1 MDEYLNTLVKKEDEV
16 KEVVEEKVAAV
27 EEPVVAEPI
36 KEEVKEVVEEQKKEQ
51 SKKEVKIQKEEPKA
65 EEKKSVEKKPEEKK
79 VEKKESKKSGLVAG
93 QEYDVDTI
101 RVYAVPDEQQVSKTV
116 TGKVVYVGT
125 VEPFDIIKYMKH
137 GFGLVQGYVKDLK
150 SAIK

>member
-1 MDEYLNTLVKKEDEV
+1 MDEYLETLVKKEDEV
-16 KEVVEEKVAAV
+16 KEAAKEEVAAV

-36 KEEVKEVVEEQKKEQ
+36 KEEVKKVVEEPKKEQ
-51 SKKEVKIQKEEPKA
+51 PKKEVKIQKEEQKA
-65 EEKKSVEKKPEEKK
+65 EEKKSVEKKLE
-79 VEKKESKKSGLVAG
+79 EKKESKKSGLVAG

-125 VEPFDIIKYMKH
+125 VEPFDIVKYMKH
-137 GFGLVQGYVKDLK
+137 GFGLVQGYVKDLQ

>member
-1 MDEYLNTLVKKEDEV
+1 MDEYLNTLLKKEDEV

-27 EEPVVAEPI
+27 KEPVVAEPI
-36 KEEVKEVVEEQKKEQ
+36 KEEVKEVVEEPKKEQ
-51 SKKEVKIQKEEPKA
+51 PKKEVKIQKEEPKA
-65 EEKKSVEKKPEEKK
+65 VEKKPEEKK
-79 VEKKESKKSGLVAG
+79 VEKKESKKLGLVAG

-137 GFGLVQGYVKDLK
+137 GFGLVQGYVKDLQ